1 MPIIGFFGAIGATGS
16 VGSTV
21 RIAGDEDTAP
31 DVSSV
36 AGATV
41 PTLVELGPA
50 TDALFVVGFA
60 AGVGITGAVVT
71 CAPTGRIGRQKNA
84 EARTKRVTPPFFAR
98 SVPKIIQPYKCM

>member
-1 MPIIGFFGAIGATGS
+1 MGATGS
-16 VGSTV
+16 VGPTV
-21 RIAGDEDTAP
+21 VMEGDEDAAS

-36 AGATV
+36 AGASV
-41 PTLVELGPA
+41 PILVKLGPA

-98 SVPKIIQPYKCM
+98 SVPKII